1 MMVLDQAIAELEVP
15 PPDPG
20 RWAGRLAEVAGQMR
34 AVLGRHRDIVPSS
47 IGLLAGDGRALRCHE
62 RVLAILRCGGLLDS
76 RVVAGDGSCTV
87 RAGKTRLTDGP
98 FSSWPAN
105 SKLTRRD
112 GPAHRGLGRA
122 VVVPSFDAGPLHI
135 LRTGMRGVVGG
146 PG

>member
-98 FSSWPAN
+98 FPSWPAN

-135 LRTGMRGVVGG
+135 LRTGMRGAVGG

>member
-34 AVLGRHRDIVPSS
+34 AVLGRHRDIVLSS

-76 RVVAGDGSCTV
+76 R
-87 RAGKTRLTDGP
+87 
-98 FSSWPAN
+98 W
-105 SKLTRRD
+105 
-112 GPAHRGLGRA
+112 
-122 VVVPSFDAGPLHI
+122 
-135 LRTGMRGVVGG
+135 
-146 PG
+146 